1 MEIKNQAVMSTFSL
15 DIPSV
20 NKLTELSEKIGKSK
34 SEILRDLIAEKF
46 SVEFQQEALE
56 KTA

>member
-46 SVEFQQEALE
+46 ATECQQEALE